1 MFKKRE
7 LLLIAFGILVMAL
20 VLMFQK
26 NILLTE
32 KFADYLIISLIVIF
46 TSILAKK
53 ITARIIDTNLEIS
66 ILEFQRYWITRKS
79 YLKKPLPAG
88 ILLPI
93 LLSFLS
99 AGYVKF
105 LAFFQFSAEA
115 LPSKVT
121 KKYGSRRFST
131 VTEWDYSLICF
142 YSLVAVW
149 LLAII
154 ASLLASKLSP
164 NLPFAELAKYAFY
177 YSLCNLIPLGQ
188 LDGLKLLMGSK
199 PLYIFSFILLVLT
212 GKGLIK

>member
-1 MFKKRE
+1 
-7 LLLIAFGILVMAL
+7 MAL

-212 GKGLIK
+212 GLIVFL